1 MRDTTPKQKRQPRL
15 ARSTREDLRVAPV
28 RPDVPLPAASAHCWE
43 RPQLPL
49 SPDSIL
55 LHYCCAVVEFQLR
68 HHELP
73 RFAAPGCA
81 CGEAVV
87 QG

>member
-1 MRDTTPKQKRQPRL
+1 MKVSSPKRTRQPRL
-15 ARSTREDLRVAPV
+15 TLSTREDLRVAPV
-28 RPDVPLPAASAHCWE
+28 RPDPPLPAASAHCWE

-49 SPDSIL
+49 TIERQ
-55 LHYCCAVVEFQLR
+55 YCAAVVAFYLQ

-87 QG
+87 VV